1 MFSVEFDA
9 NIALSIWWFQA
20 VTSLQTAMLAYS
32 GTFLLPTSWG
42 MPNIGRT
49 ENRGYVSR
57 CWQKSPKWSLSP
69 NPQGWQRSQMLC
81 LWVGAR
87 AKKRY
92 VRFHRCN
99 ILAFDFQLMESIWNK
114 LNPSTS
120 APQKPKKCNREAL
133 LLHRVEEGRCK
144 PPNLACV

>member
-49 ENRGYVSR
+49 ETEAMLAGVGRNHPNDHFLQIPRVDNVARCYVCELVPGLKNAMLDFTGVFFCENYQHFIHSLG
-57 CWQKSPKWSLSP
+57 QKSKL
-69 NPQGWQRSQMLC
+69 
-81 LWVGAR
+81 
-87 AKKRY
+87 
-92 VRFHRCN
+92 VRNYMDFSMTEPPR
-99 ILAFDFQLMESIWNK
+99 FDLEWMAVLVVSCFF
-114 LNPSTS
+114 LNQP
-120 APQKPKKCNREAL
+120 
-133 LLHRVEEGRCK
+133 
-144 PPNLACV
+144 

>member
-49 ENRGYVSR
+49 ETEAMLAGVGRNHPNDHEPTGVDFISASR
-57 CWQKSPKWSLSP
+57 
-69 NPQGWQRSQMLC
+69 
-81 LWVGAR
+81 
-87 AKKRY
+87 
-92 VRFHRCN
+92 RFY
-99 ILAFDFQLMESIWNK
+99 A
-114 LNPSTS
+114 
-120 APQKPKKCNREAL
+120 A
-133 LLHRVEEGRCK
+133 
-144 PPNLACV
+144 

>member
-42 MPNIGRT
+42 NAKHWEDG
-49 ENRGYVSR
+49 NRGYVSR

-92 VRFHRCN
+92 VRFHRCFFCEN
-99 ILAFDFQLMESIWNK
+99 YQHFIHSLGQKSKLVRNYMDFSMTEPPRFDLEWMAVLVVSCFF
-114 LNPSTS
+114 LNQP
-120 APQKPKKCNREAL
+120 
-133 LLHRVEEGRCK
+133 
-144 PPNLACV
+144 